1 MISEMVAIAISFAT
15 TLIITPQAGR
25 FLHAAGIV
33 GLDLHKR
40 DRPRLPSSGGV
51 CVAFGVLA
59 GLLTYVGIK
68 TFVYGLGVAAI
79 PLLAA
84 ISTVLIVTFVGLFD
98 DMNVSTRRIKTKDG
112 RDIRVGLPQWLKPL
126 LTLPAAVP
134 LMVISAGETSMAFPL
149 IGSVDLGILYP
160 LVLIPLGVVACSN
173 LVNLLGGFNG
183 SEAGM
188 GLVYMSSLGLYALS
202 HQSAGAVIFLVSA
215 ASLLAFI
222 KYNWVPARILP
233 GDSLTYLLGSTVA
246 AGVIIGNM
254 EKVGMV
260 IMLPFV
266 IEFLLKLRSRFRASC
281 LGRLRADGRL
291 DPPYEKKIYSWTH
304 GIMNLAALTERQV
317 TVALMLIQVP
327 FAAIPFLNII

>member
-1 MISEMVAIAISFAT
+1 MISEIAAMVISFAT
-15 TLIITPQAGR
+15 TLTITPQAIR
-25 FLHAAGIV
+25 FLYAAGIV
-33 GLDLHKR
+33 GLDRHKV

-68 TFVYGLGVAAI
+68 TFAYGLRMAAI
-79 PLLAA
+79 PMLAA

-98 DMNVSTRRIKTKDG
+98 DMNVSSQIKSKEGRGIRI
-112 RDIRVGLPQWLKPL
+112 GLPQWLKPL
-126 LTLPAAVP
+126 LTAPAAIP
-134 LMVISAGETSMAFPL
+134 LMVISAGETSMALP
-149 IGSVDLGILYP
+149 IVGSVDFGILYP
-160 LVLIPLGVVACSN
+160 LLLIPLGVVACSN

-188 GLVYMSSLGLYALS
+188 GLIYMSGLGLYALF
-202 HQSAGAVIFLVSA
+202 HQSAGAVIFLASA

-222 KYNWVPARILP
+222 RYNWVPARILP

-254 EKVGMV
+254 EKVGV
-260 IMLPFV
+260 VVMLPFV
-266 IEFLLKLRSRFRASC
+266 IEFLLKLRSQLKASC

-291 DPPYEKKIYSWTH
+291 DPPYGKKIYSWTH
-304 GIMNLAALTERQV
+304 AIMNLGALTEKRV
-317 TVALMLIQVP
+317 TVALMLIQVL
-327 FAAIPFLNII
+327 FATIPFLNII